1 MRKTRGKAG
10 CLEVVYTPEE
20 EAAHKKRRIREAM
33 LPALADLILAMDGDP
48 APDPGQ
54 GGGKLK
60 AVAQVGESH
69 KDTLKHRVKVLRERL
84 KTFEP

>member
-1 MRKTRGKAG
+1 VRKTRGKAG

-20 EAAHKKRRIREAM
+20 EAAYKKRRIREAM
-33 LPALADLILAMDGDP
+33 LPALADLILAMDEDP
-48 APDPGQ
+48 SQAS

-60 AVAQVGESH
+60 AAAPAGESN
-69 KDTLKHRVKVLRERL
+69 KDSLKHRVRVLRERL